1 MLLVLLTAWT
11 APVAEAARYRGR
23 GGGYRE
29 TLPTAAFK
37 STTSNRKQT
46 PRLSANKRASS
57 QTFRQAANQQVTQ
70 RQAATIKRLAKAKAK
85 AAPPSVVELLARQP
99 GPIGEFMRGVLRDG
113 PKHMWHSMVKRPA
126 IFFGGLIAVGAL
138 GALGAVYD
146 LHTEP
151 AVIVAGIAALAIQL
165 WSGIKTVR
173 QAPREQRART
183 IGAELAF
190 PTLVWAGSS
199 LAAMS
204 LGHGATTAG
213 AGDAAAK
220 AMLFGGEA
228 PANLSM
234 ATRGAKPAATH

>member
-11 APVAEAARYRGR
+11 VPLTHAASYRGR
-23 GGGYRE
+23 SGGYRE
-29 TLPTAAFK
+29 ARPASALRPP
-37 STTSNRKQT
+37 SINRKPA
-46 PRLSANKRASS
+46 PRLTSKHASALA
-57 QTFRQAANQQVTQ
+57 FRQAADQAT
-70 RQAATIKRLAKAKAK
+70 RKQAAVSKRLSKIKL
-85 AAPPSVVELLARQP
+85 APPTVIELLARQP

-126 IFFGGLIAVGAL
+126 IFFGGLIAVGTI
-138 GALGAVYD
+138 GALGAMYD

-151 AVIVAGIAALAIQL
+151 AVVVAGIAALAIQL
-165 WSGIKTVR
+165 WSGLKIVR
-173 QAPREQRART
+173 QAPPHQRARA

-199 LAAMS
+199 AAAMS
-204 LGHGATTAG
+204 LGHGATTSG